1 MITLAYEYNEGG
13 LNNQKLALLGLF
25 LRACSSGQPLAL
37 PSFYNLDHAGGA
49 RDVVPFGTV
58 YDRDRF
64 VSMLETFGV
73 EVVAADPAP
82 GSRGWEFFGLGAEHI
97 ALEVAA
103 HRIGPDSPTCV
114 FFRSLVPV
122 LRNDPRTAPL
132 RYWLRAREPESTVV
146 QMRIETDW
154 QLFSAITLKPTVGS
168 TEDYLPHF
176 GEIIAKVV
184 NTFGFDLG
192 EVYVVCDE
200 ASLPVP
206 REEIRRVSREVFGVS
221 LRWKSDLLLP
231 HFLEGLSVIERSI
244 LDFDMALSA
253 DRFVGLTRSTFSN
266 LATFERYCMTGAPVR
281 RHYIYNIPG
290 PKVLE
295 RHDNGAYA
303 FADAAVRLAE

>member
-1 MITLAYEYNEGG
+1 MIPLAYEYNEGG

-25 LRACSSGQPLAL
+25 LEASSAGQPLVL

-49 RDVVPFGTV
+49 RDVVPFGTM

-64 VSMLETFGV
+64 VSMLQGFGV
-73 EVVAADPAP
+73 EVVAGDAAP
-82 GSRGWEFFGLGAEHI
+82 GSRGWEFFGAGAGHI
-97 ALEVAA
+97 ATEVAA
-103 HRIGPDSPTCV
+103 RRMSPDSPSCA
-114 FFRSLVPV
+114 FFRGLVPV
-122 LRNDPRTAPL
+122 LREDPRVAPL
-132 RYWLRAREPESTVV
+132 HDWLRAREPAPTVV

-154 QLFSAITLKPTVGS
+154 QLFSAITLEPTVGS
-168 TEDYLPHF
+168 TEDYLPDF
-176 GEIIAKVV
+176 GEIIAKVI
-184 NTFGFDLG
+184 NTFGSDLG

-206 REEIRRVSREVFGVS
+206 RDEIRRVALEVFGMS

-231 HFLEGLSVIERSI
+231 QFLDGLSVIERSI
-244 LDFDMALSA
+244 LDFDMAVGA

-266 LATFERYCMTGAPVR
+266 LATFERYCRTGAPVR
-281 RHYIYNIPG
+281 RHYVYNIPG

-303 FADAAVRLAE
+303 FADAAVRLVE